1 MAASKIVAERLTI
14 TGSIGVI
21 TGKFSLE
28 ELYGKVG
35 YAKELISKGRCVYTS
50 SRWKSSPTLPC
61 KMVLQGLNNTQVG
74 LIGRRGAT
82 APFSSHESTAKC
94 GPYCT
99 WYGSCSSEG

>member
-35 YAKELISKGRCVYTS
+35 YAKELISKGRCVHTS
-50 SRWKSSPTLPC
+50 SQWKSSPTLPC
-61 KMVLQGLNNTQVG
+61 ND
-74 LIGRRGAT
+74 GA
-82 APFSSHESTAKC
+82 SSLKQYINGVDWE
-94 GPYCT
+94 
-99 WYGSCSSEG
+99 